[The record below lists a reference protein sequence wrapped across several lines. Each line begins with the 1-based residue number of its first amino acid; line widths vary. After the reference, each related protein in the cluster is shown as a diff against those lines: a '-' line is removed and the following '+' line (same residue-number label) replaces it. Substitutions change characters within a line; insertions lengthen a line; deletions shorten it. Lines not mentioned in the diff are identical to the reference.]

1 MLHSSETRSLFQT
14 SAASCG
20 LDVSHAYLEPELLVP
35 FFPNDFI
42 CGSHIPESSCKM
54 ILQLTRATRPDLKA
68 HNCSETKHESKG
80 IAADVYLWI
89 KSQLD

>member
-1 MLHSSETRSLFQT
+1 MLHSSETQSLFQT

-54 ILQLTRATRPDLKA
+54 IL
-68 HNCSETKHESKG
+68 
-80 IAADVYLWI
+80 
-89 KSQLD
+89 